1 MAATALDIVDE
12 PNQEFRVTLTD
23 EDFIINL
30 TFNKLDS
37 RWRMKLS
44 RLDGTDVFTGR
55 VVLLGVDLLAGT
67 NVPGILLPTDTSDQG
82 IEADFDGLVSGRVQL
97 IYADIL

>member
-1 MAATALDIVDE
+1 MAATQLDIIDE

-23 EDFIINL
+23 QDFILNL

-55 VVLLGVDLLAGT
+55 VVVLGTDLLAGT
-67 NVPGILLPTDTSDQG
+67 DVPGVLVPVDSTEQG
-82 IEADFDGLVSGRVQL
+82 LEADYDGLVSGRVQL
-97 IYADIL
+97 IYGDIL